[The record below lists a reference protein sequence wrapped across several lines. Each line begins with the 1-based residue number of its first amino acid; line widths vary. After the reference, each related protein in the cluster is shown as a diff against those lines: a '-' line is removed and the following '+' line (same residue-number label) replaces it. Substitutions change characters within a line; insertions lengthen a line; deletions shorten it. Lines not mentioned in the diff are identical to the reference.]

1 MKWAIVTLSAK
12 GLQTALKV
20 GQHFDSDIYTLE
32 KYHDE
37 VRSTGNEADSDSR
50 MSSVKAIPGKFKDF
64 NGYLF
69 ENYRTILYIMA
80 TGIVVRDIGP
90 YLKQKSV
97 DPAVLVMDGKGEF
110 VISLLSG
117 HLGGANEKAL
127 KLAEK
132 IGAQPV
138 ITTMSDLVG
147 KTAVDIIAMKL
158 DCVIGSFESAKD
170 VTADIINDDI
180 VSITGDYEI
189 NGQNLPNNIIIGD
202 HEKSKSRILIS
213 NKRNADLDEC
223 DALLIPRNIVIGV
236 GCRRD
241 TSLEKI
247 DTFIREEME
256 RNNLSMKSIKR
267 ISSIDLKANEK
278 SLQDFSDK
286 QKIDFV
292 TYPSEELVKYEDRFP
307 SSEFVKKITGVGS
320 VSETSGYVG
329 SNFGKKISGKTAKD
343 GMTLSIWEEE
353 KCYTL

>member
-1 MKWAIVTLSAK
+1 MKWALVTLSAK

-32 KYHDE
+32 KYLDGE
-37 VRSTGNEADSDSR
+37 RSTDFGEKESQVR
-50 MSSVKAIPGKFKDF
+50 AIPGKFKDF

-80 TGIVVRDIGP
+80 TGIVVRDIAP
-90 YLKQKSV
+90 YLKHKSV

-158 DCVIGSFESAKD
+158 DCAIGSFEIAKD

-180 VSITGDYEI
+180 VSICGNYEI
-189 NGQNLPNNIIIGD
+189 NGQKLPNNIVIGD
-202 HEKSKSRILIS
+202 HEKAKSRIVIS
-213 NKRNADLDEC
+213 NKRNAALDER

-241 TSLEKI
+241 TPFEKI

-278 SLQDFSDK
+278 SLQDFSAK
-286 QKIDFV
+286 EKIDFV
-292 TYPSEELVKYEDRFP
+292 TYPSEELVKYEDRFA